1 MSQVCFFA
9 DLRRFCDRPI
19 NSLFIKMNTPRH
31 STIGLSGRWNK
42 KRSIFV
48 TRIHQE
54 VMKTILHTDKRRLF
68 GYIAGIV
75 AGVSYG
81 TNPLFGKAL
90 LESGVPILVMLFFRY
105 AFAAGFLA
113 VLMGFKKESFLA
125 KRRELGL
132 LILLGIFFAGSSLT
146 LFCSYE
152 FIPSGLATT
161 LVYLYPA
168 IVALIMV
175 FLRIYPS
182 WQTWLAI
189 SATFGG
195 ILLLSTPSG
204 DVLIRIPGILLAIGS
219 ALCYSFY
226 LVIVNRSKRI
236 RNVSEHTLTLYSLV
250 TGAALFAAIRAAQG
264 GSMLEGIDTLG
275 DWGNLIGLAII
286 PTMVSMLTIAISSR
300 YIGPTKTAVLGVFE
314 PLTAILIGTL
324 MFGETLTAKMATGI
338 VVCVAAVVFMIVK
351 PGK

>member
-1 MSQVCFFA
+1 
-9 DLRRFCDRPI
+9 
-19 NSLFIKMNTPRH
+19 
-31 STIGLSGRWNK
+31 
-42 KRSIFV
+42 
-48 TRIHQE
+48 
-54 VMKTILHTDKRRLF
+54 MKTIINRDKKRLL
-68 GYIAGIV
+68 GYIAGIL

-81 TNPLFGKAL
+81 TNPLFGKVL
-90 LESGVPILVMLFFRY
+90 MESGVPIMAMLFFRY
-105 AFAAGFLA
+105 AFAAVILA
-113 VLMGFKKESFLA
+113 VLMMFRKESFLV
-125 KRRELGL
+125 KRREVGL
-132 LILLGIFFAGSSLT
+132 LILLGIFFAGSSIT

-161 LVYLYPA
+161 LIYLYPV

-195 ILLLSTPSG
+195 ILLLSSPSG
-204 DVLIRIPGILLAIGS
+204 DVQIRVPGVLLAIGS

-236 RNVSEHTLTLYSLV
+236 RNVSEHTITLYSLV
-250 TGAALFAAIRAAQG
+250 TGAILFATIRHAQG

-275 DWGNLIGLAII
+275 DWGKLIGLAII

-324 MFGETLTAKMATGI
+324 LFGETLTAKMALGI
-338 VVCVAAVVFMIVK
+338 AICVAAVVFMIIK
-351 PGK
+351 PGKTQKPVD

>member
-1 MSQVCFFA
+1 
-9 DLRRFCDRPI
+9 
-19 NSLFIKMNTPRH
+19 MNTPRH

-90 LESGVPILVMLFFRY
+90 MESGVPILVMLFFRY

-161 LVYLYPA
+161 LIYLYPA

-250 TGAALFAAIRAAQG
+250 MGAVLFAAIRAAQG

-338 VVCVAAVVFMIVK
+338 AVCVAAVVFMIVK